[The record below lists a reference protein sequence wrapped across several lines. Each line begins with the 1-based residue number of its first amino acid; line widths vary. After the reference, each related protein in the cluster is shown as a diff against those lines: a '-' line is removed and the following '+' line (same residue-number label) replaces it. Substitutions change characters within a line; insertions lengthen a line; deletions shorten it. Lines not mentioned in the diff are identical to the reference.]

1 MVVAA
6 HDRPDNLYERPEFC
20 HRSPIESKDSLYKSN
35 SKNDILS
42 TFLIIKKT

>member
-1 MVVAA
+1 MAVAA
-6 HDRPDNLYERPEFC
+6 HDRLDNLYKRTEFC
-20 HRSPIESKDSLYKSN
+20 DRSSMESKDSLYKSN